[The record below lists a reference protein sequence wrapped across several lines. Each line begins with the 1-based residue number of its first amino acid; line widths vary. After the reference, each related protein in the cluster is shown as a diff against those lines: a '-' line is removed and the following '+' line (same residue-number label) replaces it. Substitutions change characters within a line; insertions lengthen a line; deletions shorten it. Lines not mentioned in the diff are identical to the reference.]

1 MSRFSVIAL
10 NLPVALIV
18 ALALGGPAVGA
29 EQKTVPGSEQQ
40 LQLSYAPL
48 VRKAA
53 PAVVNIYTK
62 KVVRSRQVLPLFND
76 PFFRRFF
83 GDAPGLTVP
92 REEVQNSLGS
102 GVIINSNGVIVT
114 NYHVIEGAKEITVV
128 LTDRREYEAQVVGN
142 DKRTDL
148 AVLKIDPG
156 KETLPFLELANS
168 DDLEVGDIV
177 LAIGNPFGVGQTVT
191 SGIVSA
197 LSRAGV
203 KSSDLS
209 LFIQTDAAINPGN
222 SGGALVGMD
231 GRLAGINTAIFS
243 KSGGSL
249 GIGFAIPSNM
259 VRTVIAGTIRDG
271 HLVRSWLGAWGQV
284 VTSEIAESIGMERPR
299 GVLIK
304 QVYPNGSADRA
315 GLRPGDIVVD
325 VDGHEVNGQKGLNY
339 RIATLKIG
347 GTARLG
353 ILRKG
358 TQQELTVALEAPP
371 EDPPREVT
379 ALSGAHPFGGAV
391 VANMSPALADEVG
404 IRSFDPGVYI
414 LQVKQPST
422 AARIGFRLGDKI
434 TQINDQAVETVG
446 GLSKVLEKSVER
458 WSVSI
463 KRGGKIINVVV
474 NK

>member
-249 GIGFAIPSNM
+249 GIG
-259 VRTVIAGTIRDG
+259 
-271 HLVRSWLGAWGQV
+271 
-284 VTSEIAESIGMERPR
+284 
-299 GVLIK
+299 
-304 QVYPNGSADRA
+304 
-315 GLRPGDIVVD
+315 
-325 VDGHEVNGQKGLNY
+325 
-339 RIATLKIG
+339 
-347 GTARLG
+347 
-353 ILRKG
+353 
-358 TQQELTVALEAPP
+358 
-371 EDPPREVT
+371 
-379 ALSGAHPFGGAV
+379 
-391 VANMSPALADEVG
+391 
-404 IRSFDPGVYI
+404 
-414 LQVKQPST
+414 
-422 AARIGFRLGDKI
+422 
-434 TQINDQAVETVG
+434 
-446 GLSKVLEKSVER
+446 
-458 WSVSI
+458 
-463 KRGGKIINVVV
+463 
-474 NK
+474 

>member
-1 MSRFSVIAL
+1 MRRLTAFVVFPAM
-10 NLPVALIV
+10 ALI
-18 ALALGGPAVGA
+18 AAFGTSTATQGA
-29 EQKTVPGSEQQ
+29 EVKVVPDTNLQ

-83 GDAPGLTVP
+83 GDSPGLTVP
-92 REEVQNSLGS
+92 REKEENSLGS
-102 GVIINSNGVIVT
+102 GVIVHGNGVIVT
-114 NYHVIEGAKEITVV
+114 NFHVIEGAKEISVV
-128 LTDRREYEAQVVGN
+128 LADRRKYDAKVVGT

-156 KETLPFLELANS
+156 TEVLPTLELANS
-168 DDLEVGDIV
+168 DDVEVGDIV

-203 KSSDLS
+203 NSSDMS

-259 VRTVIAGTIRDG
+259 VRTVIAGTVRDG
-271 HLVRSWLGAWGQV
+271 HLVRSWLGAWGQS
-284 VTSEIAESIGMERPR
+284 VTSEIAESIGMARPH
-299 GVLIK
+299 GVLIN
-304 QVYPNGSADRA
+304 QVYPNGPAGMA
-315 GLRPGDIVVD
+315 GLRPGDIVID
-325 VDGHEVNGQKGLNY
+325 VDGHEVNEPKALNY
-339 RIATLKIG
+339 RFATLKIG
-347 GTARLG
+347 GTATLKVV
-353 ILRKG
+353 RKE
-358 TQQELTVALEAPP
+358 QELKLTIALQAPP

-379 ALSGAHPFGGAV
+379 SLGGAHPFGGAV
-391 VANMSPALADEVG
+391 VANMSPALADEMG
-404 IRSFDPGVYI
+404 LRSFANGVYI
-414 LQVKQPST
+414 LQVQQPST
-422 AARIGFRLGDKI
+422 AARIGFRPGDKI
-434 TQINDQAVETVG
+434 EKINDHAVTTVANLKG
-446 GLSKVLEKSVER
+446 ILKQSVER
-458 WSVSI
+458 WAVSV
-463 KRGGKIINVVV
+463 KRNGTIRSVVV